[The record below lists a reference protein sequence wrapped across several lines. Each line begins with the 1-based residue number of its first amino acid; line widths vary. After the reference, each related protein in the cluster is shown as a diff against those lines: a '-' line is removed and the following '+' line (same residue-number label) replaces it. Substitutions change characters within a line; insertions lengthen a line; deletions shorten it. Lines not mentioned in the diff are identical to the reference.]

1 MNLELIMQNKN
12 VLFLKIQ
19 FKMLRNTNII
29 LTTAAYPNYVS
40 QHTKFV
46 FTLKNMKSK

>member
-1 MNLELIMQNKN
+1 MQNKN

-19 FKMLRNTNII
+19 FKMLRTNII
-29 LTTAAYPNYVS
+29 LMTAAYPNYVS

-46 FTLKNMKSK
+46 FSLKNMKSK